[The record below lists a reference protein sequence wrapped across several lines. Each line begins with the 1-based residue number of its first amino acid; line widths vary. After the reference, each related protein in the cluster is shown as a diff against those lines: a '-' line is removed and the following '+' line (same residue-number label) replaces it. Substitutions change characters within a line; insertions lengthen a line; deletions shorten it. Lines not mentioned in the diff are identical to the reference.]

1 MVIAVCSICGT
12 PSSGYDSL
20 PERLFEFVPM
30 WGLRIFFRYAMRR
43 VNCPRCQRVVV
54 EKVPWCD
61 GKNHFTNHYAAF
73 LASWAKELSWKS
85 VAAHFHTSWQTV
97 CSAVES
103 VVNYGLTHR
112 NLDSVTALG
121 VDEIAW
127 HKGHKYLTLVYQINP
142 GARRLL
148 WVGEKRTQETMNSFF
163 ADMTKLKADFSA
175 QIRVI
180 CSDMWKP
187 YLKMIAKHLPQA
199 INVLDRF
206 HIMQKFGRALDK
218 VRADEAKRLRQA
230 KQPPLLSKSRW
241 CFLKRR
247 ENLTEKQGFKLN
259 ELLKMNLRTV
269 KAYLLRE
276 QFQKLW
282 EYRSPGWAG
291 KFLEQWRHA
300 AIFSRLEP
308 MKDLAK
314 DADRSSSFDLELFQ
328 GKKAV
333 QQWDR
338 RRVEQENK
346 SDYQKIIRISDA
358 QNCKSVLISPAWR
371 TPGTGFRPQ
380 ILVKRL
386 TKKFL
391 RPEKETAATRRTLL
405 RVSPNRKSR
414 RRNRNSSD
422 RNFERPQ

>member
-1 MVIAVCSICGT
+1 MAG
-12 PSSGYDSL
+12 
-20 PERLFEFVPM
+20 
-30 WGLRIFFRYAMRR
+30 
-43 VNCPRCQRVVV
+43 
-54 EKVPWCD
+54 
-61 GKNHFTNHYAAF
+61 
-73 LASWAKELSWKS
+73 
-85 VAAHFHTSWQTV
+85 HFHTSWQTV

-127 HKGHKYLTLVYQINP
+127 HKGHNYLTLVYQIDP

-206 HIMQKFGRALDK
+206 HIMQKFGKALDK

-230 KQPPLLSKSRW
+230 KQPPLLSKTRW

-291 KFLEQWRHA
+291 KFLDQWCHA
-300 AIFSRLEP
+300 AIFSRIDP
-308 MKDLAK
+308 MKDIAK
-314 DADRSSSFDLELFQ
+314 MLTAHRPLILNYFRAKKQFNSGIVEGLNRKINLTIRKSF
-328 GKKAV
+328 
-333 QQWDR
+333 
-338 RRVEQENK
+338 
-346 SDYQKIIRISDA
+346 
-358 QNCKSVLISPAWR
+358 
-371 TPGTGFRPQ
+371 GFRTLKIAKVCLYHQLGELPEPEFAH
-380 ILVKRL
+380 
-386 TKKFL
+386 KFW
-391 RPEKETAATRRTLL
+391 
-405 RVSPNRKSR
+405 
-414 RRNRNSSD
+414 
-422 RNFERPQ
+422 

>member
-1 MVIAVCSICGT
+1 MRLKTILNYGLKFKCFCIGKSEFNEKKDSIIVEIKARTNSKPVCSICGT
-12 PSSGYDSL
+12 ASPGYDTL

-30 WGLRIFFRYAMRR
+30 WGLRVFFRYAMRR
-43 VNCPRCQRVVV
+43 VSCPQCKRVVV
-54 EKVPWCD
+54 EAVPWCD

-148 WVGEKRTQETMNSFF
+148 WVGEKRTQETMSSFF

-187 YLKMIAKHLPQA
+187 YLKIIVKADFSAQIRVICSDMWKPYLKIIVKHLPQA

-206 HIMQKFGRALDK
+206 HIMQKFGKALDK

-247 ENLTEKQGFKLN
+247 KT
-259 ELLKMNLRTV
+259 
-269 KAYLLRE
+269 
-276 QFQKLW
+276 
-282 EYRSPGWAG
+282 
-291 KFLEQWRHA
+291 
-300 AIFSRLEP
+300 
-308 MKDLAK
+308 
-314 DADRSSSFDLELFQ
+314 
-328 GKKAV
+328 
-333 QQWDR
+333 
-338 RRVEQENK
+338 
-346 SDYQKIIRISDA
+346 
-358 QNCKSVLISPAWR
+358 
-371 TPGTGFRPQ
+371 
-380 ILVKRL
+380 
-386 TKKFL
+386 
-391 RPEKETAATRRTLL
+391 
-405 RVSPNRKSR
+405 
-414 RRNRNSSD
+414 
-422 RNFERPQ
+422 

>member
-1 MVIAVCSICGT
+1 M
-12 PSSGYDSL
+12 
-20 PERLFEFVPM
+20 
-30 WGLRIFFRYAMRR
+30 
-43 VNCPRCQRVVV
+43 
-54 EKVPWCD
+54 
-61 GKNHFTNHYAAF
+61 
-73 LASWAKELSWKS
+73 
-85 VAAHFHTSWQTV
+85 AAHFHTSWQTV

-230 KQPPLLSKSRW
+230 KQPPLLSKSSFGSIVRRDGRES
-241 CFLKRR
+241 FL
-247 ENLTEKQGFKLN
+247 NSGA
-259 ELLKMNLRTV
+259 MP
-269 KAYLLRE
+269 
-276 QFQKLW
+276 QF
-282 EYRSPGWAG
+282 SAG
-291 KFLEQWRHA
+291 
-300 AIFSRLEP
+300 S
-308 MKDLAK
+308 
-314 DADRSSSFDLELFQ
+314 
-328 GKKAV
+328 
-333 QQWDR
+333 
-338 RRVEQENK
+338 
-346 SDYQKIIRISDA
+346 
-358 QNCKSVLISPAWR
+358 
-371 TPGTGFRPQ
+371 
-380 ILVKRL
+380 
-386 TKKFL
+386 
-391 RPEKETAATRRTLL
+391 
-405 RVSPNRKSR
+405 NR
-414 RRNRNSSD
+414 
-422 RNFERPQ
+422 

>member
-1 MVIAVCSICGT
+1 MRLKTILNSGLNFKCFCIGKSEFNEKKDSIIVEIKARTNSKPVCSICGT

-30 WGLRIFFRYAMRR
+30 WGLRVFFRYAMRR
-43 VNCPRCQRVVV
+43 VSCPHCKRVVV

-148 WVGEKRTQETMNSFF
+148 WVGEKRTQETMSSFF
-163 ADMTKLKADFSA
+163 ADMTKLKTDFSA

-187 YLKMIAKHLPQA
+187 YLKIIAKHLPQA

-206 HIMQKFGRALDK
+206 HIMQKFGKALDK
-218 VRADEAKRLRQA
+218 VRSEEAKRLRQA
-230 KQPPLLSKSRW
+230 KQPPLLSKTRW

-291 KFLEQWRHA
+291 KFLDQWCHA
-300 AIFSRLEP
+300 ATFSRIEP

-314 DADRSSSFDLELFQ
+314 MLTAHRLLILNYFRAKKQFNSGIVEGLNRKINLTIRKSF
-328 GKKAV
+328 
-333 QQWDR
+333 
-338 RRVEQENK
+338 
-346 SDYQKIIRISDA
+346 
-358 QNCKSVLISPAWR
+358 
-371 TPGTGFRPQ
+371 GFRTLKIAKVCLYHQLGELPEPEFAH
-380 ILVKRL
+380 
-386 TKKFL
+386 KFW
-391 RPEKETAATRRTLL
+391 
-405 RVSPNRKSR
+405 
-414 RRNRNSSD
+414 
-422 RNFERPQ
+422 